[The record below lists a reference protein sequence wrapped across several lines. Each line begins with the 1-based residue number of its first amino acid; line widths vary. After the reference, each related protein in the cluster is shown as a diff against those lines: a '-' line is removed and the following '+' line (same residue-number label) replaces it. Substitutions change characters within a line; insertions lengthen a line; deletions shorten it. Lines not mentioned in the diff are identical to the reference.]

1 LEGIPYQKPKHE
13 IGQTSVGLDLGPSTI
28 AIVPEEGEARLL
40 SFCRELKADKQKKRR
55 LQRKLDRQRRA
66 NNPRNYDAKGRV
78 QKGRL
83 RWKES
88 KNYKTTR
95 RRLASQERKLAAH
108 RKSLHGHL
116 VHEIVRTGGILHEIP
131 TRSTRLSQYC
141 HGCGTYVKKK
151 LSERW
156 HCCSCGIGPVQRD
169 LYSAFLACHL
179 DLRTFVPSLAQA
191 TWESEGDVRELRLRA
206 AIEDV
211 QKRATAREAL
221 PQSFGLSRAGA
232 RLPGSLVSD
241 QQELRLRMLEAVAR
255 WQEPPAFSAG
265 ESQYE
270 QHNME

>member
-1 LEGIPYQKPKHE
+1 
-13 IGQTSVGLDLGPSTI
+13 
-28 AIVPEEGEARLL
+28 LL
-40 SFCRELKADKQKKRR
+40 SFCSALKTDQRKKRH
-55 LQRKLDRQRRA
+55 LERKLDRQRRA
-66 NNPRNYDAKGRV
+66 NNPQNYDHKGCV
-78 QKGRL
+78 KSGRL

-88 KNYKTTR
+88 RGYKATR

-108 RKSLHGHL
+108 RKSLHGYL
-116 VHEIVRTGGILHEIP
+116 VHEVVACGNIIKTEKVSYKAWQKQYGKSVGAHAPSMFIELLKRTVARTGGILHEVP
-131 TRSTRLSQYC
+131 TRSTKLSQYC

-156 HCCSCGIGPVQRD
+156 HECSCGIGPVQRD

-241 QQELRLRMLEAVAR
+241 QQELRLRSVEAVAR
-255 WQEPPAFSAG
+255 WQEPPAL
-265 ESQYE
+265 
-270 QHNME
+270 

>member
-1 LEGIPYQKPKHE
+1 VQTGNTIITEKLSYKAWQKRY
-13 IGQTSVGLDLGPSTI
+13 G
-28 AIVPEEGEARLL
+28 
-40 SFCRELKADKQKKRR
+40 
-55 LQRKLDRQRRA
+55 
-66 NNPRNYDAKGRV
+66 
-78 QKGRL
+78 
-83 RWKES
+83 
-88 KNYKTTR
+88 
-95 RRLASQERKLAAH
+95 
-108 RKSLHGHL
+108 KS
-116 VHEIVRTGGILHEIP
+116 VRTHGPGMFIERLKR
-131 TRSTRLSQYC
+131 TRASNWR
-141 HGCGTYVKKK
+141 HP
-151 LSERW
+151 E
-156 HCCSCGIGPVQRD
+156 RD